1 MSVLAIALF
10 TWLWSADD
18 PFSTRQRSR
27 TLSSREAS
35 DRRLLQESPSPT
47 CAATAAGLPVYGVHY
62 VPHLVGEP
70 YPKPDSKPL
79 EYYGSAYHQ
88 FHRRD
93 LPLIGNGLAATALSL
108 RPWPVEKGGR
118 SDLGDFFSEMSRSGV
133 CKLIPSFHLAKY
145 YADMLKQ
152 GKSQPNTDTSSA
164 FSKDFVR
171 FGGSVSPEHVQGVE
185 VVAWSVDLSPDLE
198 ALLPLVTTSCDEEP
212 KDESYTKYKLLL
224 EALHRWVDQRGP
236 AGPAAPALT
245 QVPLLVPLDLSR
257 VPWSLPQVENKLRMF
272 MHCMATSWTGIFD
285 ERPTNASARWLLAFS
300 VPWSNDSDGGLA
312 AYFEG
317 LLESILGALDADNQ
331 RAVVMLG
338 AQALRP
344 DPANANALVADY
356 GSEQQ
361 PARQQLILKAAF
373 ESYKEKAA
381 SYGKLDGFILD
392 EWMDDWDRGSRG
404 PFFLAA
410 ETLRQMEDLCPDGG
424 RFSHDADR
432 CARKIGS
439 KWVHPEFFGQAS
451 SASRTLQHCVGPR
464 FPAIPFAFG
473 GNSSTGAG
481 QMWQRPLECSFL
493 LPSFTWI
500 YCALAFLA
508 AVALAQAGG
517 ALCGLCREDEQEEPP
532 TPVGGLAEPAPA
544 EPSIGH
550 VTVTPQEP
558 SLQGGHVIELRSLRL
573 RSNAEAGWWLW
584 AHLSAQMSILERQI
598 ASEVLARRALR
609 ERARFRGESRAEEG
623 SAGAEDPDL
632 ARTPVLRMSASSLAI
647 TEGGDDLSKAV
658 ATIHR
663 RCLEGFA
670 AWCDYVSNTR
680 CPPPGID
687 RLKIRGLAQGVGEN
701 SRRPSPRLFAEA
713 LLLRTMES
721 LGEQLLQCPERLSWL
736 LHRLLLEA
744 SCYDDGEPATFSID
758 LEELQDGLDQMQE
771 HSNPYKSKRMRN
783 GKWSRGINFDDI
795 NECGIQCREDVVKT
809 YKEPT
814 SVVVIVDFFLSYRVP
829 LVIKLWTLALAG
841 YIYLGSGNGND
852 ITTNYNGTLL
862 KPKWLRVNFIQY
874 VSLIDASLW
883 SCTEVMLVLYV
894 LWQRWPSL
902 CKRSPGVPTIKWL
915 LKHLFNIAFSV
926 IGGWWVYNHR
936 NFKRKPWQCR
946 QSDMGE
952 CVDDRSET
960 YGALLSTLW
969 CPLIYWASRLVIFV
983 LMNKKSV
990 PIFIHGTPWKETRR
1004 DAGRGL
1010 FANCSMDL
1018 KVNLMWV
1025 AMLASC
1031 VVFEVFFLL
1040 PSMRGL
1046 DWNTT
1051 CGLDALGPTL
1061 GIPQHV
1067 GTCTHE
1073 HLTYSCI
1080 TCVSSINLAGLL
1092 IFLGAMVDIYFVFYV
1107 FSAVFG
1113 TAMGH
1118 SRHLNDLKNTSLPID
1133 LRPQVGRDAR
1143 RFEVTFGPGWQQVWK
1158 LMVEGLVEES
1168 LIGAHHAHG
1177 LCEAAGIAL
1186 DGDELRTRREK
1197 KEQPIHLAR
1206 FPTLAAERLAFF
1218 FRSLEWIERGAR
1230 GTLFQSETDALTGER
1245 FDVGS
1250 VPSLT
1255 QIIPAY
1261 NEVVIPSE
1269 DFLRAGSET
1278 ADAMNQSPMGRRG
1291 VGDLTDPP
1299 RGDGVNTNL
1308 AFMISQFPDEW
1319 DFFAEQLC
1327 EQGRTD
1333 DPSGQSLYANFAK
1346 EKLRDELVVEVRFW
1360 ACLRM
1365 QSVAKTVIGALQYER
1380 ALASLPKIKDYYRA
1394 HPQKRVPEDHAEL
1407 ILAHQ
1412 TYGMPAPKGNPE
1424 NDESVRLLLSRF
1436 SKDPVYLVFDLTPES
1451 SREVWQ
1457 LVETFLHRRSFYEP
1471 QAFRHASVKCRWDT
1485 SVRDLRVVDVLPRRF
1500 PLLLGQGNFRTQG
1513 KASNQLNGLRFAMG
1527 HNVQAMDC
1535 NMGVFIGEG
1544 FKVPY
1549 VLRLF
1554 MPLDKM
1560 DRVATRARYLGFRE
1574 YIFTGRE
1581 GTVGKCHA
1589 AAEWTFGTVYQ
1600 RFLSG
1605 IGTRMHYGHPD
1616 FVDCFWARNR
1626 GGMSKSSPVVN
1637 LSEDIFAGYNVRSRE
1652 EVLPHVDALEFE
1664 KGREATFNAAS
1675 NFFSKISGGSV
1686 AVLRSRDNH
1695 LICEHI
1701 GILHSL
1707 SFYFTSVAF
1716 YVSNL
1721 LIDISIYLYVALFI
1735 VFTLANIDLGRL
1747 SALGST
1753 FRTEWVLSMGIV
1765 SLFPQLFEMVLE
1777 FGSIHAIRDV
1787 VGGFCASTFF
1797 FIFQNKNIA
1806 SAMKNGAATGIAKYL
1821 FTGRPMANQHQT
1833 WKDCYVTYWKSHY
1846 RPAISLLTAYL
1857 IYSVLVVQT
1866 FQGKLPMILV
1876 VISYIA
1882 WIITPIVFSPFP
1894 RLSLL
1899 EQDLREFNSFING
1912 RAGMDPADLP
1922 EVIERGKTGRVRTLY
1937 ECGLAD
1943 EISVWCEQPLP
1954 VLLLYVVLRL
1964 AVCGFLALSLP
1975 SVILDFLWVFFI
1987 VLSLQWML
1995 ILGFVLTGLSNI
2007 FFLVSILL
2015 WLIVLP
2021 FGYWVHGD
2029 RAVGLVRVPEYV
2041 VSLAV
2046 FLFLLGLA
2054 KQLLLLA
2061 CRAVCE
2067 LRQRPCGWP
2076 QGRALRRLQR
2086 SVRMSHVFF
2095 FVHQQ
2100 NVLLGYLVLVANLA
2114 TSLFLVLLDL
2124 CNLHTW
2130 WLLNGEAAKAQRWQA
2145 KLQGPGPAEHEARS
2159 HGSSSP
2165 CSSGGEAP
2173 PPRGRAGS
2181 MV

>member
-1 MSVLAIALF
+1 MVAERNVKLEAFKHAIEQSKIRRAEGFRERGEMSKKLSEQLEVMALSPEQKRQVTQKFHMQQDEYLRETRKQVTISDFTFLDVIGAGGFGIVRLCQKNDTGEVFAIKQMRKGDMVHRNHVRHIRAEKDALCNAQADWVIGLHYTFQDDTFLYMVMDYLPGGDLMTHLQRKDTF
-10 TWLWSADD
+10 TEPETRFYIAELVEAVDYIHTKLHCIHRDIKPDNIVFDAKGHIHLVDFGLCKHNVPPERQAAGRAASPAACPRHPAREELHSVVGTPDYMAPEAFAEGPCGRECDWWSVGIIMFEMLFGGP
-18 PFSTRQRSR
+18 PFSGADH
-27 TLSSREAS
+27 EAS
-35 DRRLLQESPSPT
+35 V
-47 CAATAAGLPVYGVHY
+47 TAARVKSWRQYFRMP
-62 VPHLVGEP
+62 
-70 YPKPDSKPL
+70 
-79 EYYGSAYHQ
+79 
-88 FHRRD
+88 RD
-93 LPLIGNGLAATALSL
+93 
-108 RPWPVEKGGR
+108 
-118 SDLGDFFSEMSRSGV
+118 
-133 CKLIPSFHLAKY
+133 
-145 YADMLKQ
+145 
-152 GKSQPNTDTSSA
+152 
-164 FSKDFVR
+164 
-171 FGGSVSPEHVQGVE
+171 
-185 VVAWSVDLSPDLE
+185 
-198 ALLPLVTTSCDEEP
+198 
-212 KDESYTKYKLLL
+212 
-224 EALHRWVDQRGP
+224 
-236 AGPAAPALT
+236 
-245 QVPLLVPLDLSR
+245 
-257 VPWSLPQVENKLRMF
+257 
-272 MHCMATSWTGIFD
+272 
-285 ERPTNASARWLLAFS
+285 
-300 VPWSNDSDGGLA
+300 
-312 AYFEG
+312 
-317 LLESILGALDADNQ
+317 
-331 RAVVMLG
+331 
-338 AQALRP
+338 
-344 DPANANALVADY
+344 
-356 GSEQQ
+356 
-361 PARQQLILKAAF
+361 
-373 ESYKEKAA
+373 
-381 SYGKLDGFILD
+381 
-392 EWMDDWDRGSRG
+392 
-404 PFFLAA
+404 
-410 ETLRQMEDLCPDGG
+410 
-424 RFSHDADR
+424 
-432 CARKIGS
+432 
-439 KWVHPEFFGQAS
+439 
-451 SASRTLQHCVGPR
+451 
-464 FPAIPFAFG
+464 
-473 GNSSTGAG
+473 
-481 QMWQRPLECSFL
+481 
-493 LPSFTWI
+493 
-500 YCALAFLA
+500 
-508 AVALAQAGG
+508 
-517 ALCGLCREDEQEEPP
+517 
-532 TPVGGLAEPAPA
+532 
-544 EPSIGH
+544 
-550 VTVTPQEP
+550 
-558 SLQGGHVIELRSLRL
+558 
-573 RSNAEAGWWLW
+573 
-584 AHLSAQMSILERQI
+584 
-598 ASEVLARRALR
+598 
-609 ERARFRGESRAEEG
+609 
-623 SAGAEDPDL
+623 
-632 ARTPVLRMSASSLAI
+632 
-647 TEGGDDLSKAV
+647 
-658 ATIHR
+658 
-663 RCLEGFA
+663 
-670 AWCDYVSNTR
+670 
-680 CPPPGID
+680 
-687 RLKIRGLAQGVGEN
+687 
-701 SRRPSPRLFAEA
+701 
-713 LLLRTMES
+713 
-721 LGEQLLQCPERLSWL
+721 
-736 LHRLLLEA
+736 
-744 SCYDDGEPATFSID
+744 
-758 LEELQDGLDQMQE
+758 
-771 HSNPYKSKRMRN
+771 
-783 GKWSRGINFDDI
+783 
-795 NECGIQCREDVVKT
+795 
-809 YKEPT
+809 
-814 SVVVIVDFFLSYRVP
+814 
-829 LVIKLWTLALAG
+829 
-841 YIYLGSGNGND
+841 
-852 ITTNYNGTLL
+852 
-862 KPKWLRVNFIQY
+862 
-874 VSLIDASLW
+874 
-883 SCTEVMLVLYV
+883 
-894 LWQRWPSL
+894 
-902 CKRSPGVPTIKWL
+902 
-915 LKHLFNIAFSV
+915 
-926 IGGWWVYNHR
+926 
-936 NFKRKPWQCR
+936 
-946 QSDMGE
+946 
-952 CVDDRSET
+952 
-960 YGALLSTLW
+960 
-969 CPLIYWASRLVIFV
+969 
-983 LMNKKSV
+983 
-990 PIFIHGTPWKETRR
+990 
-1004 DAGRGL
+1004 
-1010 FANCSMDL
+1010 
-1018 KVNLMWV
+1018 
-1025 AMLASC
+1025 
-1031 VVFEVFFLL
+1031 
-1040 PSMRGL
+1040 
-1046 DWNTT
+1046 
-1051 CGLDALGPTL
+1051 
-1061 GIPQHV
+1061 
-1067 GTCTHE
+1067 
-1073 HLTYSCI
+1073 
-1080 TCVSSINLAGLL
+1080 
-1092 IFLGAMVDIYFVFYV
+1092 
-1107 FSAVFG
+1107 
-1113 TAMGH
+1113 
-1118 SRHLNDLKNTSLPID
+1118 
-1133 LRPQVGRDAR
+1133 PQVGRDAR